1 MYVLSRISM
10 VQVFPRSSRSL
21 SETIRAGR
29 LSDDGRFRREFRI
42 IFHPRFWGKQG
53 DKSVLGFADANIRL
67 GWAVLR
73 RVWFQDGGR
82 EEGIQFEGFGGVH
95 SGFAQTVTVAA
106 PISDNEA
113 LTPDL
118 PLGGTGNLGDD
129 RCPSDWSCIC

>member
-1 MYVLSRISM
+1 M
-10 VQVFPRSSRSL
+10 VQAFPRSSRSL

-42 IFHPRFWGKQG
+42 VFHPRFWGKQG
-53 DKSVLGFADANIRL
+53 DKRVFEFADANIRL

-82 EEGIQFEGFGGVH
+82 EEGIRFERFGGVH
-95 SGFAQTVTVAA
+95 SGFAQAVTVAA

-113 LTPDL
+113 PTP
-118 PLGGTGNLGDD
+118 N
-129 RCPSDWSCIC
+129 

>member
-10 VQVFPRSSRSL
+10 VQAFPRFSRSL

-42 IFHPRFWGKQG
+42 VFWGKQG
-53 DKSVLGFADANIRL
+53 DKRVLEFADANIRL

-82 EEGIQFEGFGGVH
+82 EEGIRFERFGRVH
-95 SGFAQTVTVAA
+95 SGFA
-106 PISDNEA
+106 
-113 LTPDL
+113 
-118 PLGGTGNLGDD
+118 
-129 RCPSDWSCIC
+129 